1 MIRSYQIIEDAQV
14 LTSPPTADILTA
26 RGQIRKY
33 KWKRS
38 HFSLYTEL
46 KLLQLNYVSSFPG
59 RWKLSMQHK
68 YELHV
73 SLSGSAEKYLT
84 LLLLSKTE
92 LLPLILG
99 M

>member
-1 MIRSYQIIEDAQV
+1 
-14 LTSPPTADILTA
+14 
-26 RGQIRKY
+26 
-33 KWKRS
+33 
-38 HFSLYTEL
+38 
-46 KLLQLNYVSSFPG
+46 
-59 RWKLSMQHK
+59 MQHK

-99 M
+99 K